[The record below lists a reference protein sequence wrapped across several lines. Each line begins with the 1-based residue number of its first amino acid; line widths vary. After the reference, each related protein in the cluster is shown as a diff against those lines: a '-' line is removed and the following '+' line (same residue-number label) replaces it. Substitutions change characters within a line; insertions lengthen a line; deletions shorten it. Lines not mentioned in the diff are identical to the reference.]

1 MKFKYFYNN
10 KDVLACISM
19 FGFRG
24 AGFDFQVIYVMIMAD
39 RSLAHRFN
47 ILMGNG
53 AVCYLEATDN
63 CRPW

>member
-24 AGFDFQVIYVMIMAD
+24 AGFDFQVVYVMIMAD
-39 RSLAHRFN
+39 LSLAHRFN

-53 AVCYLEATDN
+53 AV
-63 CRPW
+63 